1 MIKID
6 RREFIAALG
15 GMAAVNLLSHEA
27 RADALEHYMEQKL
40 YAQTEGMA
48 DGGSKGDFPSAA
60 QVNAQI
66 TTRHYRRGVGG
77 LFVTNNPAD
86 KVPLLPAMPA
96 KPKLLDFYELRFTRT
111 RNHCYQSANKAL
123 QNGLSEEV
131 VLACLLHDVSQEL
144 IRVDHG
150 YYGAQLFEPY
160 VPELTA
166 WAIRYHQPL
175 RFFADEKAGYTYPD
189 LYRSIYGYD
198 YVPPPHVQAAYE
210 TAKKHKWY
218 YAAREV
224 TVSDLYAFDPNAKVN
239 VDPFVNLIAKH
250 FKQPAEGLG
259 YDNSPSAHM
268 WRSIIYPDSPL

>member
-1 MIKID
+1 
-6 RREFIAALG
+6 
-15 GMAAVNLLSHEA
+15 
-27 RADALEHYMEQKL
+27 
-40 YAQTEGMA
+40 
-48 DGGSKGDFPSAA
+48 
-60 QVNAQI
+60 
-66 TTRHYRRGVGG
+66 
-77 LFVTNNPAD
+77 
-86 KVPLLPAMPA
+86 
-96 KPKLLDFYELRFTRT
+96 
-111 RNHCYQSANKAL
+111 YQSANKAL

-189 LYRSIYGYD
+189 LYRNIYGYD

-210 TAKKHKWY
+210 AAKKHKWY

-239 VDPFVNLIAKH
+239 IDPFVNLVAKH
-250 FKQPAEGLG
+250 FKQPPEGLG

-268 WRSIIYPDSPL
+268 WRSLIYPDSPL